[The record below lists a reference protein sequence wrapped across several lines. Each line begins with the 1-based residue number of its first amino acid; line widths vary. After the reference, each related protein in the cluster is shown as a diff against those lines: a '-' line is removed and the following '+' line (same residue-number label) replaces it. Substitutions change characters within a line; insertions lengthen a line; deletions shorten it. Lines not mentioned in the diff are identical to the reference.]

1 MLATII
7 AAAIVSQCPGGTCP
21 PKAQFAAV
29 PALVY
34 VIPVQPLVPKEVQ
47 VLSTETVTVTET
59 VKTTQKRAGLIG
71 KGVILKPLF
80 GIRAGRGCNGTCN

>member
-21 PKAQFAAV
+21 PKGQVAAV

-34 VIPVQPLVPKEVQ
+34 VIPATTAVPKEVQ

-80 GIRAGRGCNGTCN
+80 GIRAGRGCNGSCN